1 MSAGVEIGVRDVREG
16 SYLNCDESYHT
27 VLVRNEDGK
36 GSRKGYI
43 RVIACR
49 ENGLVYFFYDDG
61 SRSEKVILE
70 ELKDYQGRIQS
81 DGLGAYKKVALQSG
95 GKIVRLACSCR
106 CNGINFFDYLS
117 DVLNKAA
124 DLPHL
129 TPEACR
135 ELLPDKW
142 TKG

>member
-1 MSAGVEIGVRDVREG
+1 MKYLFEII
-16 SYLNCDESYHT
+16 
-27 VLVRNEDGK
+27 GK
-36 GSRKGYI
+36 
-43 RVIACR
+43 
-49 ENGLVYFFYDDG
+49 
-61 SRSEKVILE
+61 
-70 ELKDYQGRIQS
+70 
-81 DGLGAYKKVALQSG
+81 
-95 GKIVRLACSCR
+95 
-106 CNGINFFDYLS
+106 GINFFDYLS